1 MAPKVRDRL
10 SNLKPGTLG
19 YKTAWDRLRT
29 EFGQSKTVVAAH
41 MEEIINLPV
50 TRGSNYERV
59 REFYEKLSKNFD
71 ALQTL
76 GEGEMLKGFV
86 LSTLNKLPQVK
97 PDLVRTD
104 EEWEDWNM
112 EKLID
117 SIQKWLRRN
126 KPEDDHKDQTEPKK
140 RERSY
145 FGQKQPHC
153 LFCEKTYW
161 GESCPTYD
169 TIAKR
174 REFFAARR
182 LCFNCARPGH
192 TGKECRSRLCYK
204 CKSKH
209 HTSLCGRSK
218 GSETQDPNA
227 TLSGYTPSVEERS
240 LPAIVPLKIQGSTF
254 WAYLDTESGRNFIS
268 KEAANKLKLNPI
280 RHESRHIVTVNG
292 TKKQSM
298 PMYDVTINSIDS
310 KASEKIEITGSKLT
324 DFTTIKRP
332 TLSELKEKYQHVQG
346 KMFYRTASE
355 GYPIHLI
362 LGDATYCKIRT
373 EQVYKGKPEDPIVE
387 GTTFRWIVHGGKE
400 YTDSNCMY
408 VRETDEYER
417 LYSLDVLGV
426 EDRGEDD
433 QLDVYKEFQEN
444 IAKTSDGRYEVGV
457 PWIPGAKLSNT
468 NEEPSRRR
476 LHNVERKL
484 KRNEE
489 LKVEYDN
496 IVYEQIEKSIVEKAP
511 EQPTGERV
519 FYMPHKPVVRESAT
533 STKVRMVFDASA
545 KPHLLANSVNE
556 CMHTGPPL
564 QPLLWDIMIR
574 ARMSSDILLADL
586 QKAFLQIAIKEEDRD
601 AFRFLFNINGKEEH
615 LRFTRVP
622 FGAEASPFMLGAT
635 LQHHFSEQ
643 PPELEDTVQALKE
656 NTYVDNLMKTGS
668 GVEELKKFKQ
678 EATEIL
684 ESARFPVHKWES
696 NIPELDSEDN
706 PSKLLGLVWDKR
718 EDALEIQAQ
727 IQGEQTPTKRSIL
740 SQLSSIYDPLGIIS
754 PTMVEGKRIYR
765 EVCDERIGWN
775 TEANSVNS
783 RDWLKW
789 SRQLR
794 NIKVPRSVARG
805 VNEIKAVHLHV
816 FADASNIACS
826 TVTVAVVEHSTS
838 VVKGLLTSKS
848 RISKRNTSIS
858 RLELVGGQMAANIVK
873 NLTTALGRWP
883 ITSVN
888 VWMDSMVALFWM
900 CNPGRAWKTFVSNRV
915 RKIAGITQE
924 TGIQWRYCPT
934 NKNLADLGSRGAS
947 LEKMQKGQ

>member
-1 MAPKVRDRL
+1 MFTSQIDSKPLSDKEKYGYLLELVAPKVRDRL
-10 SNLKPGTLG
+10 ANLKPGTLG

-50 TRGSNYERV
+50 TRGLNYERV
-59 REFYEKLSKNFD
+59 REFYERLSENFD

-104 EEWEDWNM
+104 KGWEDWTM
-112 EKLID
+112 EKLIN
-117 SIQKWLRRN
+117 SIQKWLKRN
-126 KPEDDHKDQTEPKK
+126 KPEDNHKEQTEPQR

-153 LFCEKTYW
+153 LFCEKNHW

-174 REFFAARR
+174 REFFAVRR
-182 LCFNCARPGH
+182 LCFNCACPGH

-209 HTSLCGRSK
+209 HTSLCDMSK

-227 TLSGYTPSVEERS
+227 TLSGYTSSVEERS

-254 WAYLDTESGRNFIS
+254 WAYLDTWSGRNFIS

-292 TKKQSM
+292 MKKQSM
-298 PMYDVTINSIDS
+298 PIYGVTINSIDS
-310 KASEKIEITGSKLT
+310 TASEKIEITGSKLT

-355 GYPIHLI
+355 EYPIHLI

-387 GTTFRWIVHGGKE
+387 ETTFGWIVHGGKE

-433 QLDVYKEFQEN
+433 QLDIYKEFQEG
-444 IAKTSDGRYEVGV
+444 ISKSSDGRYEVGV
-457 PWIPGAKLSNT
+457 LWNPGTKLSNT

-489 LKVEYDN
+489 LKIEYGN
-496 IVYEQIEKSIVEKAP
+496 IIHEQIKQSIVEKAP

-533 STKVRMVFDASA
+533 STKVRMVFDAST
-545 KPHLLANSVNE
+545 KPHPLANSVNE

-574 ARMSSDILLADL
+574 TRMSSDILLSDL

-601 AFRFLFNINGKEEH
+601 AFR
-615 LRFTRVP
+615 
-622 FGAEASPFMLGAT
+622 S
-635 LQHHFSEQ
+635 
-643 PPELEDTVQALKE
+643 
-656 NTYVDNLMKTGS
+656 Y
-668 GVEELKKFKQ
+668 
-678 EATEIL
+678 
-684 ESARFPVHKWES
+684 
-696 NIPELDSEDN
+696 
-706 PSKLLGLVWDKR
+706 
-718 EDALEIQAQ
+718 
-727 IQGEQTPTKRSIL
+727 
-740 SQLSSIYDPLGIIS
+740 
-754 PTMVEGKRIYR
+754 
-765 EVCDERIGWN
+765 
-775 TEANSVNS
+775 
-783 RDWLKW
+783 
-789 SRQLR
+789 
-794 NIKVPRSVARG
+794 
-805 VNEIKAVHLHV
+805 
-816 FADASNIACS
+816 S
-826 TVTVAVVEHSTS
+826 T
-838 VVKGLLTSKS
+838 
-848 RISKRNTSIS
+848 
-858 RLELVGGQMAANIVK
+858 
-873 NLTTALGRWP
+873 
-883 ITSVN
+883 
-888 VWMDSMVALFWM
+888 
-900 CNPGRAWKTFVSNRV
+900 
-915 RKIAGITQE
+915 
-924 TGIQWRYCPT
+924 
-934 NKNLADLGSRGAS
+934 
-947 LEKMQKGQ
+947 

>member
-1 MAPKVRDRL
+1 
-10 SNLKPGTLG
+10 
-19 YKTAWDRLRT
+19 
-29 EFGQSKTVVAAH
+29 
-41 MEEIINLPV
+41 
-50 TRGSNYERV
+50 
-59 REFYEKLSKNFD
+59 
-71 ALQTL
+71 
-76 GEGEMLKGFV
+76 
-86 LSTLNKLPQVK
+86 
-97 PDLVRTD
+97 
-104 EEWEDWNM
+104 M

-117 SIQKWLRRN
+117 SIQKWLKRN
-126 KPEDDHKDQTEPKK
+126 KAEDNHKDLTEPKK
-140 RERSY
+140 RERHY
-145 FGQKQPHC
+145 FSQKEPRC
-153 LFCEKTYW
+153 LFCEQNHW

-169 TIAKR
+169 TIAER
-174 REFFAARR
+174 REFFAARW
-182 LCFNCARPGH
+182 LCYNCARPGH
-192 TGKECRSRLCYK
+192 TGKECRSRGCYK

-209 HTSLCGRSK
+209 HTSLCDRSK

-227 TLSGYTPSVEERS
+227 TLSGYTPSVEEKS
-240 LPAIVPLKIQGSTF
+240 LPAIVPLKIRGITF
-254 WAYLDTESGRNFIS
+254 WAYLDTGSGRNFIS

-298 PMYDVTINSIDS
+298 PIYDVTINSIDS
-310 KASEKIEITGSKLT
+310 KASEKIEIIGSKLA

-355 GYPIHLI
+355 EYPIHLI
-362 LGDATYCKIRT
+362 LGDATYSKTRT

-387 GTTFRWIVHGGKE
+387 GTTFGWIVHGGEE
-400 YTDSNCMY
+400 YADSKCMY

-433 QLDVYKEFQEN
+433 QLDVYKEFQES
-444 IAKTSDGRYEVGV
+444 ISKRSDGRYEVGV

-489 LKVEYDN
+489 LKIEYDN
-496 IVYEQIEKSIVEKAP
+496 MVREQIEQSIVEKTP

-519 FYMPHKPVVRESAT
+519 FYMPHKPVVRESAI

-545 KPHLLANSVNE
+545 KPHPLANSVNE
-556 CMHTGPPL
+556 CMHAGPPL

-601 AFRFLFNINGKEEH
+601 AFRFLYNINGKEEH
-615 LRFTRVP
+615 LRITRVP

-635 LQHHFSEQ
+635 LQHHFNEQ
-643 PPELEDTVQALKE
+643 RPELEDTVQALKE

-668 GVEELKKFKQ
+668 GMEELKEFKQ

-684 ESARFPVHKWES
+684 EGARFPVHKWES
-696 NIPELDSEDN
+696 NIPELDSGDN

-727 IQGEQTPTKRSIL
+727 IQSEQTPTKRSIL

-765 EVCDERIGWN
+765 EACDEKIGWN
-775 TEANSVNS
+775 TEVNSVNS
-783 RDWLKW
+783 RDWFKW
-789 SRQLR
+789 SSQLR
-794 NIKVPRSVARG
+794 NIKVPRSVARDISK
-805 VNEIKAVHLHV
+805 IKTVHLHV
-816 FADASNIACS
+816 FADASNVACS
-826 TVTVAVVEHSTS
+826 AVTVAVVEHSTGF
-838 VVKGLLTSKS
+838 VKGLLTSKS

-858 RLELVGGQMAANIVK
+858 RLELVGGQMAANMVK
-873 NLTTALGRWP
+873 NLLTALGRWP

-888 VWMDSMVALFWM
+888 VWMDSMVALFWI

-924 TGIQWRYCPT
+924 TGIEWRYGPT
-934 NKNLADLGSRGAS
+934 DKNLADLGSRGAS
-947 LEKMQKGQ
+947 LEKMQRGQWFEGPEWLLHEGEWPEQPKLEKTKSVSEEHRPEKEESLYSAKKKPDEWDTLLARSKLWRTFRVTAWALRFKHQETQSEEENGTVDDRGVELR